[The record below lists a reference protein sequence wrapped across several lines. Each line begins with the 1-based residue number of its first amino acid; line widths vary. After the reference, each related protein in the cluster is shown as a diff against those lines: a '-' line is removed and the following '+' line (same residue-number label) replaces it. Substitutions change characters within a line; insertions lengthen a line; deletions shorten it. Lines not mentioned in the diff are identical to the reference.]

1 MTEYKWSNDIE
12 KYEAVEKLF
21 DELIRPALMNDGGN
35 LELDLVKGHDVVIS
49 FQGACGS
56 CPSSAGGTLRGI
68 ERALRYHI
76 DPDAV
81 VIPTNA
87 YTEPTPVVHPFGG
100 ETYSETIARKEQ
112 DNENNI
118 QKQR

>member
-21 DELIRPALMNDGGN
+21 DELIRPALMSDGGD

-76 DPDAV
+76 DPEAN

-87 YTEPTPVVHPFGG
+87 YQAPTQEVHPFGG
-100 ETYSETIARKEQ
+100 LTYAQQLEERHA
-112 DNENNI
+112 NGNNNH
-118 QKQR
+118 